1 MENTTTQIA
10 SLYERLGGEEEIKM
24 IVHDAVEMHMH
35 NPGISA
41 RFLPYRD
48 KPEELDQAKKHLVA
62 FFASGSGGPQ
72 VYEGREMPE
81 AHRGMNINPTEYMCA
96 IDDIMMVL
104 DKYGKDEQTK
114 KDVLLILYSLKE
126 QIIGY

>member
-1 MENTTTQIA
+1 
-10 SLYERLGGEEEIKM
+10 
-24 IVHDAVEMHMH
+24 VDDAVEAHMH

-41 RFLPYRD
+41 RFLPYRE

-62 FFASGSGGPQ
+62 FFSSGSGGPQ
-72 VYEGREMPE
+72 VYAGREMPD
-81 AHRGMNINPTEYMCA
+81 AHKGMNINPTEYMCA

-104 DKYGKDEQTK
+104 DKHGKDEQTK
-114 KDVLLILYSLKE
+114 KDVLLILYSLKD

>member
-10 SLYERLGGEEEIKM
+10 SLYERLGGEEEIKK
-24 IVHDAVEMHMH
+24 IVHDAVEAHMD

-41 RFLPYRD
+41 RFLPYRE
-48 KPEELDQAKKHLVA
+48 KPEELEQAKRHLVA

-72 VYEGREMPE
+72 LYEGRELPE

-114 KDVLLILYSLKE
+114 KDVLLILYSLKD
-126 QIIGY
+126 QIVGY

>member
-1 MENTTTQIA
+1 MEQTTTQIA
-10 SLYERLGGEEEIKM
+10 SLYDRLGGEEEIKK
-24 IVHDAVEMHMH
+24 IVNDAVEAHMH

-41 RFLPYRD
+41 RFLPYRER
-48 KPEELDQAKKHLVA
+48 PEDLETAKKHLVA

-72 VYEGREMPE
+72 IYEGRDMPE
-81 AHRGMNINPTEYMCA
+81 AHKGMNINATEYMCA

-114 KDVLLILYSLKE
+114 KDVLLILYSLKDT
-126 QIIGY
+126 IIGY

>member
-1 MENTTTQIA
+1 MENTTTQIK
-10 SLYERLGGEEEIKM
+10 SLYERLGGEEEIKK
-24 IVHDAVEMHMH
+24 IVNDAVEAHMH

-41 RFLPYRD
+41 RFLPYRE

-62 FFASGSGGPQ
+62 FFASGSGGSQ

-81 AHRGMNINPTEYMCA
+81 AHKGMNINPTEYMCA

-104 DKYGKDEQTK
+104 DRYGKDEQTK
-114 KDVLLILYSLKE
+114 KDVLHILYSLKE
-126 QIIGY
+126 QIVGY